1 MWDADYAVVLL
12 AQNSPH
18 DIRTFNDR
26 QTVESKRQRTNWLS
40 LGQTEARTEEDFLK
54 KIIKESKKEGKKE
67 RKERRQT

>member
-1 MWDADYAVVLL
+1 MRCNYMVIMLDADYAVVLL
-12 AQNSPH
+12 TQNSP
-18 DIRTFNDR
+18 IK
-26 QTVESKRQRTNWLS
+26 VESKRQRTNWLS